1 MFHVKAAPTTNST
14 TTMLSRIPP
23 LQRAAAGR
31 RLLPSLLRHHI
42 SRPTPQLPTLPAA
55 RRTLVSAPQPGSGP
69 LMERRSDREL
79 PGTSPPPHPHISP
92 PLTPSPPLDLPTT
105 NRLLSLRTLPL
116 FLALLAAASVAI
128 FNYQKLSSPVI
139 AGTLYALRTSPLARE
154 YLGDEVS
161 FAVNIPWISGGM
173 NQVKGRIDVSFRVK
187 GTRASGTMR
196 FVSRRPSPR
205 GVFETD
211 EWSLTTEDGRR
222 IDLLDGGDPFRAM
235 VGLGEEGEEEEEKRG
250 WRK

>member
-1 MFHVKAAPTTNST
+1 
-14 TTMLSRIPP
+14 MLSRIPP
-23 LQRAAAGR
+23 LQRAATGR
-31 RLLPSLLRHHI
+31 RLLPSLLRHNI

-79 PGTSPPPHPHISP
+79 PGTSPLPHIPCPP
-92 PLTPSPPLDLPTT
+92 PLTPPPPPDLPTT

-116 FLALLAAASVAI
+116 FLVLLAAASVAI

-161 FAVNIPWISGGM
+161 FAANIPWISGGM

-211 EWSLTTEDGRR
+211 EWSLTTDEGRR

-235 VGLGEEGEEEEEKRG
+235 VGLGEEGEEDMGEEKRG

>member
-1 MFHVKAAPTTNST
+1 
-14 TTMLSRIPP
+14 MLSRIPP
-23 LQRAAAGR
+23 LQRTAARR
-31 RLLPSLLRHHI
+31 RLLPSLLGHNL
-42 SRPTPQLPTLPAA
+42 SRPTPQFPTLPAA
-55 RRTLVSAPQPGSGP
+55 RRTLVSAPRPGSGP

-79 PGTSPPPHPHISP
+79 P
-92 PLTPSPPLDLPTT
+92 DLPTT
-105 NRLLSLRTLPL
+105 NRLLNWRTLPL

-161 FAVNIPWISGGM
+161 FAADIPWISGGM

-187 GTRASGTMR
+187 GTRARGTMR

-211 EWSLTTEDGRR
+211 EWSLTTDDGRR

-235 VGLGEEGEEEEEKRG
+235 VGLAEEGEEEGEEKRG

>member
-1 MFHVKAAPTTNST
+1 
-14 TTMLSRIPP
+14 MLSRIPP
-23 LQRAAAGR
+23 LPRAASGR
-31 RLLPSLLRHHI
+31 RLLPFLLRHNL
-42 SRPTPQLPTLPAA
+42 SRPLPQLTPQQPLPTPAS
-55 RRTLVSAPQPGSGP
+55 RRTLVSAPRPGSGP

-79 PGTSPPPHPHISP
+79 PE
-92 PLTPSPPLDLPTT
+92 LPTT
-105 NRLLSLRTLPL
+105 NRLINWRTLPL
-116 FLALLAAASVAI
+116 FLALLAGASVAI

-154 YLGDEVS
+154 YLGDDVY
-161 FAVNIPWISGGM
+161 FAANIPWISGGM
-173 NQVKGRIDVSFRVK
+173 NQVKGRIDVSFKVK
-187 GTRASGTMR
+187 GTKATGTMR

-211 EWSLTTEDGRR
+211 EWSLETEDGRK

-235 VGLGEEGEEEEEKRG
+235 VGLHDEPDEEDEGKRG